1 MARRTLSPSQSES
14 LSHSDSLSQSESIS
28 ESDCSVS
35 DSFSKSGST
44 CLKLKRTMHGRR
56 SLPRGWL
63 IGERQSA
70 IRSIGPPK
78 IVRTCDTTTSCPACT
93 RRVSRRIGRVVR
105 RWVMTAARPRVQSNK
120 LRSTS
125 LTISGVSISALTLKG
140 LTPAGLTLIL
150 VYTTLSCLIQ
160 ISPLSAPLPRESQT
174 IRSPLIQCK
183 HASYGIT
190 QTAIIERKRK
200 RLESPRNDLLASV

>member
-56 SLPRGWL
+56 RLFFH
-63 IGERQSA
+63 QA

-190 QTAIIERKRK
+190 QTAIFERKRK
-200 RLESPRNDLLASV
+200 RLESPRIDLLASV